1 MLETEASWPSKLAK
15 DIAKAEGMADEP
27 KLAVSKALKVLQTE
41 GLIARQA
48 LELEGKEVMLY
59 YRRDPSMSGLHRFMV
74 NEVIKKLEEKGIE
87 YTLAKPGE
95 DKPDIMTKDFDIEV
109 ETGLKHDINELKLA
123 LISATKK
130 TYLIILRE
138 AEKNRYQ
145 EVICNHLITI
155 FLLSEF

>member
-1 MLETEASWPSKLAK
+1 MLQF
-15 DIAKAEGMADEP
+15 
-27 KLAVSKALKVLQTE
+27 LAVSKALKVLQTE

-59 YRRDPSMSGLHRFMV
+59 YRHDPSMSGLHKFMV

-130 TYLIILRE
+130 TYLIIPRE

-145 EVICNHLITI
+145 EVICNPLITI